1 MSLDLQQSQV
11 APMEELGP
19 LMRELLSSGQSVHF
33 SPKGI
38 SMLPML
44 REGKDSV
51 VLSPL
56 PARLKRYDI
65 PLYLRQDGTYVLH
78 RIVELGDTFTCLG
91 DNQFVLEPGVTREQM
106 IGVVTGFYREG
117 RYHSVKSLP
126 YRMYRCLWYRT
137 RHLRHFWRRGV
148 RWLRRH
154 L

>member
-1 MSLDLQQSQV
+1 MSRDLQQSQV
-11 APMEELGP
+11 ASMEELGP
-19 LMRELLSSGQSVHF
+19 LMRELLSAGQSVRF

-51 VLSPL
+51 VLMPL
-56 PARLKRYDI
+56 PDSLKRYDI

-91 DNQFVLEPGVTREQM
+91 DNQFVTETGVTREQM
-106 IGVVTGFYREG
+106 IGVVTGFYRDG
-117 RYHSVKSLP
+117 RYHSVESLP
-126 YRMYRCLWYRT
+126 YRMYRCLWYRS
-137 RHLRHFWRRGV
+137 RRLRHFWRRGV